1 MTTKR
6 KDSCWNNTV
15 AGRCKCK
22 KKVQLNGK
30 MYVVKHLCIIQTF
43 VALIYFTLNPS
54 E

>member
-22 KKVQLNGK
+22 KKG
-30 MYVVKHLCIIQTF
+30 T
-43 VALIYFTLNPS
+43 A
-54 E
+54 